1 MQLREVFGVMTGVL
15 ILAGI
20 SVAIV
25 NGGQTAN
32 IFTAAA
38 DGFANVVRSATL
50 QRA

>member
-1 MQLREVFGVMTGVL
+1 MELRQVFGLATGVL
-15 ILAGI
+15 ILAGL

-38 DGFANVVRSATL
+38 DGFSNVVKAATL
-50 QRA
+50 QK